1 MQFQTIDFFIFL
13 TITVILYYRSPAHI
27 QVPVA
32 ILAVLLPF
40 SRYGMT
46 GRAFLFSITISITV
60 VVAGYLRTQNKDLQ
74 ARNILLCLANF
85 FFYAYSWFGII
96 FLWVALFVSLCAYLS
111 ARIISNTASPV
122 CKKTFLAFSIAT
134 VLLPLIYFKYTNF
147 VFDTILGFSPFQ
159 EISLPAGFLPLL
171 LPVGIS
177 FYTFKAVSYVVD
189 VYRRQIP
196 ARISLIDVV
205 VYVTFFPTILSGP
218 IDRSKAFFSQLYAR
232 TDTDAVQI
240 KTGMLLI
247 IAGMMKKLIVADALK
262 PMVDQ
267 SFNNPDAYS
276 GLSLLL
282 AAYTY
287 SFQLYCDFAGYT
299 DIAIGC
305 ALVLGFHMP
314 PNFKR
319 PYFAPNIAEFWR
331 RWHMSLSYWLRDY
344 LYIPLGG
351 SRCSLFRVC
360 CNLLITM
367 LIAGLWHGAGW
378 NFIFWGAMHGSMLVI
393 HRLFRHFKGTRQEAA
408 GKNIFIYVLSIL
420 ANFSFVTCAWIFF
433 RAETWHTAVTIITRI
448 VQGAEGLTAPYVM
461 ALVLIPLFI
470 GTEIIQSKISIIQRI
485 IRYPRMSRM
494 AIYFGLLLV
503 FILITST
510 RPFSFVYFRF

>member
-1 MQFQTIDFFIFL
+1 MHFQTIDFFIFL
-13 TITVILYYRSPAHI
+13 IITAILYYRSPAYI
-27 QVPVA
+27 QIPCA
-32 ILAVLLPF
+32 LLAALLPLV
-40 SRYGMT
+40 RYGMT
-46 GRAFLFSITISITV
+46 GKAFLFSIAISGTLLMV
-60 VVAGYLRTQNKDLQ
+60 GYLRKQNQETQ
-74 ARNILLCLANF
+74 ARTIVLCLANF
-85 FFYAYSWFGII
+85 FFYSYYWRGTI
-96 FLWVALFVSLCAYLS
+96 FLWVAVFVSLCAYFS
-111 ARIISNTASPV
+111 ARIISSVGGPV
-122 CKKTFLAFSIAT
+122 RRKTFLAFSIVI

-147 VFDTILGFSPFQ
+147 FVENIRSFFTLLGA
-159 EISLPAGFLPLL
+159 SLGAGHLFLFLPI
-171 LPVGIS
+171 GIS

-189 VYRRQIP
+189 VYRQQIP
-196 ARISLIDVV
+196 ARTSLLDVA

-218 IDRSKAFFSQLYAR
+218 IDRSKAFFSQLCAR
-232 TDTDAVQI
+232 IETDTVQI
-240 KTGMLLI
+240 KTGLLLI
-247 IAGMMKKLIVADALK
+247 IAGMLKKLIVADVLK
-262 PMVDQ
+262 PIVDQ
-267 SFNNPDAYS
+267 TFKNPDAFS

-299 DIAIGC
+299 DIAIGA
-305 ALVLGFHMP
+305 ALLLGFQLP
-314 PNFKR
+314 PNFLR

-351 SRCSLFRVC
+351 SRCTLFRVC

-378 NFIFWGAMHGSMLVI
+378 NFIFWGALHGGMLVI
-393 HRLFRHFKGTRQEAA
+393 HRLFRHFKGASHVPT
-408 GKNIFIYVLSIL
+408 GNNIFIYGVSIL

-433 RAETWHTAVTIITRI
+433 RAETWQKAVTIISRI
-448 VQGAEGLTAPYVM
+448 GQAAEGLTAPYVM
-461 ALVLIPLFI
+461 PLVLIPLFI
-470 GTEIIQSKISIIQRI
+470 GTELIQSKMSIIQRMI
-485 IRYPRMSRM
+485 GYPLVSRM